1 MKFLVEWIETEERKS
16 DNSHYNWS
24 QNDRNCWND
33 VFTLFLIEF
42 RIFITQCGNKFS
54 EDDDVVPT
62 EHAKKYADKL
72 KKARIFI
79 FKNKKGHFQVAK
91 FPEIVKMIKAL

>member
-1 MKFLVEWIETEERKS
+1 MKFFVEWIETEERKS

-54 EDDDVVPT
+54 EDDDVQY
-62 EHAKKYADKL
+62 EYDQEQRKYADFLELFPK
-72 KKARIFI
+72 IF
-79 FKNKKGHFQVAK
+79 GCVAIHK
-91 FPEIVKMIKAL
+91 CSSLHTDYQNDL